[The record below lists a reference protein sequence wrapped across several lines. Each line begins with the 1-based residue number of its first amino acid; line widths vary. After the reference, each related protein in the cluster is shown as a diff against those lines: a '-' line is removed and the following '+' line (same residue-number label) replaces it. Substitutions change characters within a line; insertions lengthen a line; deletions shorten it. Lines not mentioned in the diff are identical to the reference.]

1 MKKYVIE
8 LNNDKLTET
17 YFNGK
22 TSFVRSFA
30 PNKTNSYLISFDEKK
45 IEEEI
50 KKISDIFKKEID
62 EILKEREEECLVE
75 CVNCKH
81 FILGVKKDKLYS
93 PFKMSISY
101 LSNQKEKS
109 CSLSV
114 YCPFCKHFDRY
125 YVNFDQIAKLINV
138 AKRGIIKLEIGDREI

>member
-8 LNNDKLTET
+8 LNNDELTET
-17 YFNGK
+17 YFDGE
-22 TSFVRSFA
+22 TSFVRSLI
-30 PNKTNSYLISFDEKK
+30 PNKTNSYDEKQ
-45 IEEEI
+45 IEDKI

-62 EILKEREEECLVE
+62 EISKEREEKCLVK

-93 PFKMSISY
+93 PFKISISY
-101 LSNQKEKS
+101 LSNLKEKS

-125 YVNFDQIAKLINV
+125 YVHFDQIAKLINV
-138 AKRGIIKLEIGDREI
+138 GKRGIIKLEIGDKEI

>member
-8 LNNDKLTET
+8 LNNDELTET
-17 YFNGK
+17 YFDEE
-22 TSFVRSFA
+22 TSFVRS
-30 PNKTNSYLISFDEKK
+30 LIPRKIDLSDEKS

-50 KKISDIFKKEID
+50 QIIANNLKQELLTKQKE
-62 EILKEREEECLVE
+62 EPVKCLAK
-75 CVNCKH
+75 CVSCRH
-81 FILGVKKDKLYS
+81 LILGIKKDKLYS

-125 YVNFDQIAKLINV
+125 YVHFDQIAKLINV
-138 AKRGIIKLEIGDREI
+138 GKRGIIKLEIGDKEI